1 MLNNKFNAALFKN
14 RNQESKLWK
23 TKENSP
29 RNQEKKGGLQNNSM
43 IISFF
48 PLECKVNPKEK
59 NLKEGENS
67 QGNGFTCK
75 S

>member
-1 MLNNKFNAALFKN
+1 MEDK
-14 RNQESKLWK
+14 RKLTQK
-23 TKENSP
+23 LGK
-29 RNQEKKGGLQNNSM
+29 KKGGLQNNSM

-48 PLECKVNPKEK
+48 PLEYKVNPKEK